1 MSFSTV
7 INCMD
12 GRVQIPVINHLQN
25 RYGVDNV
32 DVVTEAGP
40 VGLLSQHPGSR
51 DAWSVFRR
59 VEVSIEAHS
68 SKQIAIVAH
77 HDCAGNPVPDSEQ
90 KQQIYSCLENLA
102 RRYPH
107 MELLGLWLD
116 QDLRIH
122 EYIIESK
129 SKNN

>member
-1 MSFSTV
+1 
-7 INCMD
+7 MD
-12 GRVQIPVINHLQN
+12 GRVQMPVINHLQN

-77 HDCAGNPVPDSEQ
+77 YDCAGNPVPDSEQ
-90 KQQIYSCLENLA
+90 KQHIYSYLEILA
-102 RRYPH
+102 KRYPQ

-116 QDLRIH
+116 QDWRIH
-122 EYIIESK
+122 EYMITNK
-129 SKNN
+129 A

>member
-12 GRVQIPVINHLQN
+12 GRVQMPVINHLQK
-25 RYGVDNV
+25 RYGVDYV

-51 DAWSVFRR
+51 EALSVFRR

-77 HDCAGNPVPDSEQ
+77 SDCAGNPVPDSEQ
-90 KQQIYSCLENLA
+90 KQQIYSCLEILA

-116 QDLRIH
+116 QDWRIH
-122 EYIIESK
+122 EYMITNK
-129 SKNN
+129 A